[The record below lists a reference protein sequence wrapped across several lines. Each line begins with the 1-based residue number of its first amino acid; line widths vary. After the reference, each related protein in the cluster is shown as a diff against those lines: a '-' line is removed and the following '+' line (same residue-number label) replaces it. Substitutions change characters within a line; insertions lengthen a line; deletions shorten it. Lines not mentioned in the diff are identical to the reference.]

1 MAKYPGTLETN
12 NINEYGIVKADQ
24 IQGHRVVDTPEDLT
38 KLTPAQ
44 LSIDKTDQNSE
55 GALWYVKSNNCFY
68 YLSGTW
74 DQGSSSNIYNWNK
87 VALFKYMDDSGSVAP
102 YPYPISLNDIEN
114 IYVNNTINGYYL
126 GGTGDQC
133 LVDGATLNQKLS
145 NYLTQSD
152 FWSNFEMYIQGTYF
166 CITES
171 DIDNLIQTT

>member
-24 IQGHRVVDTPEDLT
+24 IQGHRVVDTPKDLT

-55 GALWYVKSNNCFY
+55 GALWYVKSNKCFY

-74 DQGSSSNIYNWNK
+74 DQGSSSNIYNWNQ
-87 VALFKYMDDSGSVAP
+87 VALFKYMDDSCSVIAP

-114 IYVNNTINGYYL
+114 LYVNNTINGYHL
-126 GGTGDQC
+126 GGDDNKC
-133 LVDGATLNQKLS
+133 LVDGATLNGKLS
-145 NYLTQSD
+145 NYLDQSQ
-152 FWSNFEMYIQGTYF
+152 FEMYIQSTDFY
-166 CITES
+166 ITES